1 MANLD
6 DFLRNPQAEKL
17 MGSREQLGDLMGAPE
32 TQKLFAMLNQNIGG
46 SLEQAAGN
54 AAKGD
59 PSQLMTA
66 IKQLMHDPEGAQLI
80 EQMKSKLK

>member
-17 MGSREQLGDLMGAPE
+17 MGNSEQLGQLMGAPE
-32 TQKLFAMLNQNIGG
+32 TQKIFAMLNQNTGG

-59 PSQLMTA
+59 ASQLMAA
-66 IKQLMHDPEGAQLI
+66 IKQLMHDPEGALLI
-80 EQMKSKLK
+80 ERMKSKLK